1 MKHCLS
7 VLRDGH
13 RSLLAGSSYSTVCAC
28 VVSLIFLFLA
38 MSCGPPPQG
47 QYHVPES
54 AIQAAERN
62 VPEQAKQSTGGSLP
76 ESAMVHLERLP
87 YLRNAFKGPPPP
99 ANRSGLDDFYARTR
113 ATVQHAAVLS
123 DGSLDILKAFIAKGW
138 APIVMIRLQGRNT
151 EILPIS
157 RYNDQS
163 SEIFLQNP
171 VNLGERRISY
181 ADFEKSWAMDSR
193 NKCVLITPQQ
203 LTEVDIQKVLGR
215 YLPAEAF
222 QEMRLLRSR

>member
-7 VLRDGH
+7 VLRERH
-13 RSLLAGSSYSTVCAC
+13 RSLLAGSSYSTVRAC
-28 VVSLIFLFLA
+28 VGSLIFLLLA
-38 MSCGPPPQG
+38 MSCGPPPHG
-47 QYHVPES
+47 QYYVPES

-62 VPEQAKQSTGGSLP
+62 VPEQAKQRTGGSLP

-193 NKCVLITPQQ
+193 NRCVLITPQQ
-203 LTEVDIQKVLGR
+203 LTEVNIQKVLGR
-215 YLPAEAF
+215 YLPTEAF